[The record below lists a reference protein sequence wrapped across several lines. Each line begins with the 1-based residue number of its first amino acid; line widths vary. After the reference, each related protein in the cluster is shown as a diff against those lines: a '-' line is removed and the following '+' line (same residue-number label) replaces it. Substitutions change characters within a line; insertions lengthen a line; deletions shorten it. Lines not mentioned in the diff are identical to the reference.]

1 MYKSEID
8 VLLDSF
14 APIALNEMDEV
25 SLMNRVETKYIFSAG
40 KLPLILNQLSDCY
53 NILEIDTIRCF
64 AYKTTYL
71 DTPEDLFFHQQVTG
85 KLNRYKVRYRRYE
98 STGDSFLEIKKK
110 TNRNRTIKWRIV
122 NSLSLDSFDK
132 SASGFIREYL
142 PYNGLILNPVL
153 VNEFDRIT
161 IVNIEFKERITMDY
175 NLTFNSFDGN
185 KSELPFLSIAE
196 LKRERHS
203 GTSLFGTIMKNMHIQ
218 PNRFSK
224 YSIGSALTREIARK
238 NTLKS
243 NMLIIKKIENEYN

>member
-122 NSLSLDSFDK
+122 NSLSSDLFDK